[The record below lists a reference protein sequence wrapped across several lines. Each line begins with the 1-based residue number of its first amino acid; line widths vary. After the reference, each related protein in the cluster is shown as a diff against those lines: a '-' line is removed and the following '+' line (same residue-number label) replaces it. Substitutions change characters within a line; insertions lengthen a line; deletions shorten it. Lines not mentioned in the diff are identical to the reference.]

1 MLISSRAIISQ
12 SFSLYTKHLSLFLRA
27 SLLLFLPSLL
37 IVLSRVASISL
48 FQNGVV
54 PVSLNV
60 GIFFILFLFFSII
73 AIWYTLLLTRVVAAR
88 YVGDNTTSITT
99 ALKETRPLVFSAIG
113 ASILA
118 TLISIGGFFLFFIP
132 GFIFSL
138 WFIFALYAIAI
149 DKQKAIASL
158 KTSKHLV
165 QGRWW
170 AVLWR
175 FLVPL
180 VLFVFLAFLVQTAL
194 KFLVNNTLVG
204 ILPDTIAFIILS
216 SLTYLTASLFAPFT
230 TTAQTILYLSLKQ
243 SASES

>member
-1 MLISSRAIISQ
+1 
-12 SFSLYTKHLSLFLRA
+12 
-27 SLLLFLPSLL
+27 
-37 IVLSRVASISL
+37 
-48 FQNGVV
+48 
-54 PVSLNV
+54 
-60 GIFFILFLFFSII
+60 
-73 AIWYTLLLTRVVAAR
+73 
-88 YVGDNTTSITT
+88 
-99 ALKETRPLVFSAIG
+99 
-113 ASILA
+113 ILA

-180 VLFVFLAFLVQTAL
+180 VLFVFLAFLVQTVL
-194 KFLVNNTLVG
+194 KFLVTSTLVG